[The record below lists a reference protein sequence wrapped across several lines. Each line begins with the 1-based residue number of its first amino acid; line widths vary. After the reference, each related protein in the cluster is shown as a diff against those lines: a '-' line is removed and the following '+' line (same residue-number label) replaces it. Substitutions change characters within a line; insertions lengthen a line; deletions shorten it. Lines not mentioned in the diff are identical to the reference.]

1 MRNITLSMTI
11 LLLLVGCKKNDC
23 VSWVNPEFENIVI
36 DTSNYINASDLAK
49 KYNVIYSSSDCDDK
63 RLMELFDLDGR
74 NIKLCGCLRYNVLWG
89 RNALYTKGEMH
100 DIPLNGN
107 LMDDLPH
114 DSTLYYITGVV
125 EVKRVPTN
133 MAFKRDY
140 EDTDRDNTLLI
151 GIFPVSYSIKN
162 SVQ

>member
-1 MRNITLSMTI
+1 MTI

-23 VSWVNPEFENIVI
+23 VSWYNPEFENIVI
-36 DTSNYINASDLAK
+36 DTSDYINASDFAK
-49 KYNVIYSSSDCDDK
+49 KYSFFFSDNDCDDT
-63 RLMELFDLDGR
+63 RLMELLDINGKI
-74 NIKLCGCLRYNVLWG
+74 IKLYGCLRYNILWD
-89 RNALYTKGEMH
+89 RNALYTKGEKY
-100 DIPLNGN
+100 DVPLNGH
-107 LMDDLPH
+107 LMDELPH

-133 MAFKRDY
+133 MTFKRDN

-151 GIFPVSYSIKN
+151 SIFPVSYSIKN